1 MMSFKYKLK
10 TYYLKKIKKM
20 SDSDILI
27 EHLRKIGTKI
37 GNNCYIF
44 SDKIETTEPYL
55 VSIGNNVTIS
65 YNVSFNTHDDSV
77 ESYYEKDT
85 LIVGKI
91 AIGDNCFIGV
101 GSILLPGVTLADNC
115 IVGAG
120 SVVTKSF
127 EKGSVIAGVPAKRI
141 CSVDQLYMKNK
152 DYIIDTTGKGFQER
166 KVYILSH
173 PEMMKFV

>member
-1 MMSFKYKLK
+1 MSIKSRLK
-10 TYYLKKIKKM
+10 RLYQRKIKKM

-27 EHLRKIGTKI
+27 EHLRKIGTKV
-37 GNNCYIF
+37 GNNCFIF
-44 SDKIETTEPYL
+44 SDKVETTEPYL

-77 ESYYEKDT
+77 EAYYKKDT

-91 AIGDNCFIGV
+91 TIGDNCFIGV

-127 EKGSVIAGVPAKRI
+127 EKGCVIAGVPAKRI

-166 KVYILSH
+166 KEYILSH
-173 PEMMKFV
+173 PEMMKSI

>member
-1 MMSFKYKLK
+1 MSIKSRLK
-10 TYYLKKIKKM
+10 RLYQRKIKKM
-20 SDSDILI
+20 SYSEMLI
-27 EHLRKIGTKI
+27 DHLRRIGTRV
-37 GNNCYIF
+37 GNNCFIF
-44 SDKIETTEPYL
+44 SDKVETTEPYL
-55 VSIGNNVTIS
+55 VTIGNNVTIS
-65 YNVSFNTHDDSV
+65 YNVCFNTHDDSV
-77 ESYYEKDT
+77 EAYYKKDT

-91 AIGDNCFIGV
+91 TIGDNCFIGV
-101 GSILLPGVTLADNC
+101 GSILLPGITLADNC

-166 KVYILSH
+166 KEYILSH
-173 PEMMKFV
+173 PEMIKSV

>member
-1 MMSFKYKLK
+1 MSIKSRLK
-10 TYYLKKIKKM
+10 RLYQRKIKKM
-20 SDSDILI
+20 SYSEMLI
-27 EHLRKIGTKI
+27 DHLRRIGTRV
-37 GNNCYIF
+37 GNNCFIF
-44 SDKIETTEPYL
+44 SDKVETTEPYL
-55 VSIGNNVTIS
+55 VTIGNNVTIS
-65 YNVSFNTHDDSV
+65 YNVCFNTHDDSV
-77 ESYYEKDT
+77 EAYYKKDT

-141 CSVDQLYMKNK
+141 CSVEQLYEKNK

-166 KVYILSH
+166 KEYILSH
-173 PEMMKFV
+173 PEMIKSV

>member
-1 MMSFKYKLK
+1 MSIKSRLK
-10 TYYLKKIKKM
+10 RLYQRKIKKM
-20 SDSDILI
+20 SYSEMLI
-27 EHLRKIGTKI
+27 DHLRRIGTRV
-37 GNNCYIF
+37 GNNCFIF
-44 SDKIETTEPYL
+44 SDKVETTEPYL
-55 VSIGNNVTIS
+55 VIIGNNVTIS
-65 YNVSFNTHDDSV
+65 YNVCFNTHDDSV
-77 ESYYEKDT
+77 EAYYKKGT

-91 AIGDNCFIGV
+91 TIGDNCFIGV

-173 PEMMKFV
+173 PEMMKSV